1 MTVHVDDHGVEGGG
15 TVRVLTLDRPEVLN
29 AFDSPQYDRA
39 SAALADAS
47 ADDAVHVVVL
57 TGKGRAFST
66 GQDLREMAGLGSAA
80 DASERLQGE
89 GHGFTRFMDALVGFD
104 KPLMAAVNGMG
115 LGIGFTLLAHCELV
129 VVAESARFKAPFTEL
144 GVAPE
149 AASSLLFPAQLGWQ
163 RASWALYSS
172 EWLSAETVAEWGLAY
187 EVVPDERLLERTLEL
202 AAVWASKPLVSLKA
216 TKAAMVGARADAVAA
231 ARAREDELFSVLT
244 GAGANAEALAA
255 FVGGDSKGEADRD
268 AGDGDEAGS

>member
-1 MTVHVDDHGVEGGG
+1 MTVHVDDHVVEGGG

-66 GQDLREMAGLGSAA
+66 GQDLREMAGLGNAA

-129 VVAESARFKAPFTEL
+129 VVAASARFKAPFTEL

-255 FVGGDSKGEADRD
+255 FVGEGSDDG
-268 AGDGDEAGS
+268 GDGDEGAATS